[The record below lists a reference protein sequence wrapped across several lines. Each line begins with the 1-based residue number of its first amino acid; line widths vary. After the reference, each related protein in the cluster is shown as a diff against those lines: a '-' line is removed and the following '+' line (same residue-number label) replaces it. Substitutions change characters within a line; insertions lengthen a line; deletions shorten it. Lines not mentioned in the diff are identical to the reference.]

1 MQRRSSNNPW
11 IPPGGLNAG
20 SMDQIGGPET
30 VGQRFK
36 GLLGQVV
43 VHDNASALKV
53 SKTSV
58 GTLYMGEYQLVKFN
72 SAIVRG
78 ELLFWDTLANNG
90 LNDYEV
96 THTVTAV
103 NPFKA
108 GIALYTDANATGKY
122 GWIQTAGLATG
133 LYRSA
138 VTSAIIGNVV
148 VQTSLTTTTLD
159 AIADAGTTFA
169 TNGGAKLFVGVA
181 YELPANDGL
190 LRILMNQA
198 GFYQNV

>member
-20 SMDQIGGPET
+20 SMEQIGGPET

-53 SKTSV
+53 SKLSV

-72 SAIVRG
+72 SAITRG
-78 ELLFWDTLANNG
+78 QLLFWDTLANNG

-96 THTVTAV
+96 TGTVTAV
-103 NPFKA
+103 NPFRA
-108 GIALYTDANATGKY
+108 GVALYTDPAAAGKY
-122 GWIQTAGLATG
+122 GWIQTAGLASC
-133 LYRSA
+133 LYRAA
-138 VTSAIIGNVV
+138 VTSAVLGNIVI
-148 VQTSLTTTTLD
+148 QTSLTTTDVD

-181 YELPANDGL
+181 YELPANSSVLRVL
-190 LRILMNQA
+190 LSQS